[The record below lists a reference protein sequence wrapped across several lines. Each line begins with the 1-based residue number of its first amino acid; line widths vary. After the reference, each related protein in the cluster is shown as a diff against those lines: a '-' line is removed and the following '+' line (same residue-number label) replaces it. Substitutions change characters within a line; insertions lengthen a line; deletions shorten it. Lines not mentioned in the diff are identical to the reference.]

1 MKRSQIILIS
11 VFLGI
16 TGLIYLTLS
25 ANKKDYD
32 KELKTVDT
40 LVYVVVGNVENKVG
54 NLTLTSYGQ
63 VTPNSEVIVSFEV
76 QGKLEKGAI
85 TMKPGTN
92 FRKGQ
97 VLYRVNSLEGRFTL
111 TARKSTLINQI
122 LNTLPDIE
130 LDFPSEQDKWI
141 KFINDLNEE
150 DALIPELPE
159 MFSSKELMFMT
170 GRNIVADYYNLKSL
184 EAHMAKY
191 IYAAPFSGTVIS
203 TFAEPGSIA
212 NPGGQIAKIAKTG
225 DFEVKVPISME
236 DLKLYREK
244 SSANFTDASGKLIAH
259 GKIIRVSDVINQQTQ
274 SADVYYSI
282 SPVESEKVY
291 NGMFVNVSINQKAE
305 RETMTLPRAAVKNG
319 KAKILT
325 KDGIKEQ
332 SVVIVSS
339 MPDSV
344 FVTGLKNNQQVLL
357 ESLDKIDSKITY
369 KGITR

>member
-16 TGLIYLTLS
+16 TGIIYLALS
-25 ANKKDYD
+25 ANKKEYD
-32 KELKTVDT
+32 KELKTEDT
-40 LVYVVVGNVENKVG
+40 LVYVAVRNVENKVG

-63 VTPNSEVIVSFEV
+63 ITPNSEVIVSFEV
-76 QGKLEKGAI
+76 QGKLEKGAS

-97 VLYRVNSLEGRFTL
+97 ILYRVNNEEALFTL
-111 TARKSTLINQI
+111 SARKSSLTNLV
-122 LNTLPDIE
+122 LNALPDIE
-130 LDFPSEQDKWI
+130 LDFPSERDKWI
-141 KFINDLNEE
+141 QFMNDLSPT
-150 DALIPELPE
+150 LLLPELPQ
-159 MFSSKELMFMT
+159 MSSSKELMFMT
-170 GRNIVADYYNLKSL
+170 SRNIISEFYNLKSL
-184 EAHMAKY
+184 EARMEKY
-191 IYAAPFSGTVIS
+191 FYVAPFNGTVIS

-212 NPGGQIAKIAKTG
+212 NPGGQLAKIAKTG
-225 DFEVKVPISME
+225 DFEVKVPISMD

-244 SSANFTDASGKLIAH
+244 SSADFTDASGKLVAH
-259 GKIIRVSDVINQQTQ
+259 GKIIRVSNVINQQTQ

-282 SPVESEKVY
+282 SPVESEQIY

-325 KDGIKEQ
+325 EDGIKEQ
-332 SVVIVSS
+332 AVVIVSS

-344 FVTGLKNNQQVLL
+344 FVTGLKNDQKVLL
-357 ESLDKIDSKITY
+357 EALDKVDPKITY